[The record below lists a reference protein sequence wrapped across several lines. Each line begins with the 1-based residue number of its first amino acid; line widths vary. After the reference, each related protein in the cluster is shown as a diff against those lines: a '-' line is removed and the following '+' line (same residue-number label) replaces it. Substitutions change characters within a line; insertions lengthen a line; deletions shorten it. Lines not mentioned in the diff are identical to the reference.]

1 MLVYQRVSHVVIS
14 GNEELGNLLAVIV
27 CYFAGDHLDRIEGR
41 TPAKTARFLQQ
52 LGLKHRNMGIAGKH
66 TVGTY

>member
-1 MLVYQRVSHVVIS
+1 MDPMGVVIS

-27 CYFAGDHLDRIEGR
+27 CYFAGDHLYRIEGR
-41 TPAKTARFLQQ
+41 TPANTARFVQQ
-52 LGLKHRNMGIAGKH
+52 LYRAKKHRNMGIAGKH